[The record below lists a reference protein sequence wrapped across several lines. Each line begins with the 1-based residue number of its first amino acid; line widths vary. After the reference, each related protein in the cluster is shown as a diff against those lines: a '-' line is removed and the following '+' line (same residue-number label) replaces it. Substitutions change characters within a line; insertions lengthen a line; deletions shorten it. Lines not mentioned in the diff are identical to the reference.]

1 MLCYVTDRVALGA
14 AGGDALIFAAIRRA
28 IAAGVDWV
36 QIREKD
42 LPAPA
47 LQELTRAAV
56 AAAGRSAR
64 ILVNDRLDVALA
76 AGAAG
81 VHLGSESVPVAEV
94 ARWRR
99 DGNAPRGFLIGR
111 SCHQLAEA
119 LDAERAGADY
129 VFLGPVFA
137 TPSKVAYGAPQGITP
152 LAETC
157 RAVRIPVLAIGGISE
172 ENAVEC
178 FRAGAAGIAAIRLFQ
193 QAGDLPAITTHLRGI
208 AATARGDVT
217 NGIP

>member
-1 MLCYVTDRVALGA
+1 MLCYVTDRVAFGA
-14 AGGDALIFAAIRRA
+14 AGGDALIFAIRRA
-28 IAAGVDWV
+28 IAAGADWV

-42 LPAPA
+42 LPARA

-76 AGAAG
+76 ASAAG
-81 VHLGSESVPVAEV
+81 VHLGSESAPVGEV
-94 ARWRR
+94 ARWCR

-129 VFLGPVFA
+129 VFFGPVFA

-157 RAVRIPVLAIGGISE
+157 RAIRIAVLAIGGISE

-193 QAGDLPAITTHLRGI
+193 QAGDLTAITTHLRGI
-208 AATARGDVT
+208 AETARGDARHG
-217 NGIP
+217 NP